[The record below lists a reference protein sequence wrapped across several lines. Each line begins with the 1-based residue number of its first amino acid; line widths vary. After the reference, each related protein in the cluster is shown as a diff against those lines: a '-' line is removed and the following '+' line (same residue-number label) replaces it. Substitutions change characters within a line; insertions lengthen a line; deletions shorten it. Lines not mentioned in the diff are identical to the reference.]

1 MVSNKKT
8 IWRGWKLTQ
17 VEHFFSGTKK
27 NTRNVIWQNKWID
40 LCLKGWVNLRFFWKG
55 SHTHTMK
62 LSSKN
67 KYFVVTIQKKKK
79 SLFVNNANFF
89 SFSYFIW
96 CHLVWNFGGLSRQ
109 KVSHWIFFFSFW
121 IFEMI
126 HPVFLLSIIMKT
138 YRATF
143 NSFSSIIY
151 NKAKA

>member
-1 MVSNKKT
+1 MKINPSGT
-8 IWRGWKLTQ
+8 
-17 VEHFFSGTKK
+17 FFSGTKK

-67 KYFVVTIQKKKK
+67 KYFVVTIQKKKEITICKQCQFFFFQLLYLMSFGLELWWIIEAEGK
-79 SLFVNNANFF
+79 SLNHFFLFLNFRDETPCVFVIYN
-89 SFSYFIW
+89 Y
-96 CHLVWNFGGLSRQ
+96 
-109 KVSHWIFFFSFW
+109 
-121 IFEMI
+121 E
-126 HPVFLLSIIMKT
+126 T